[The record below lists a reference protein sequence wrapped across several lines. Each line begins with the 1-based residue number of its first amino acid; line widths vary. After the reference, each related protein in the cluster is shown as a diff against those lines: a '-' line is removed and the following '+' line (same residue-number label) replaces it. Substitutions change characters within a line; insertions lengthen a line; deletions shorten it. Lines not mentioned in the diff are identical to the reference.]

1 MLYRGLA
8 AAIYVCS
15 TVVVIIVVWQETL
28 SCRTCERQRLHRPQI
43 SDLFSLHLST
53 MVLLLYY
60 YYSCA
65 SLNSLTLL
73 LPSSINESELFVTDQ
88 ATFNII
94 NSPPKVFFLDAMD
107 LTSVRIFFSCKKLL
121 VYYAIGF
128 IRDDSWYKDLN
139 GITFHGIFI
148 ASLF

>member
-1 MLYRGLA
+1 MICLA
-8 AAIYVCS
+8 Y
-15 TVVVIIVVWQETL
+15 TF
-28 SCRTCERQRLHRPQI
+28 RLW
-43 SDLFSLHLST
+43 
-53 MVLLLYY
+53 Y
-60 YYSCA
+60 YYSCG

>member
-1 MLYRGLA
+1 MICLA
-8 AAIYVCS
+8 Y
-15 TVVVIIVVWQETL
+15 TF
-28 SCRTCERQRLHRPQI
+28 RLW
-43 SDLFSLHLST
+43 
-53 MVLLLYY
+53 Y

-88 ATFNII
+88 ATFGII

-121 VYYAIGF
+121 VYYAIDLLGMIIGTKISMELPFMGF
-128 IRDDSWYKDLN
+128 L
-139 GITFHGIFI
+139 
-148 ASLF
+148 